1 MKNFGSG
8 SHTCETCNR
17 SYKYKHGLA
26 QHQKY
31 ECGKEAMFQ
40 CSFCPHKAK
49 RRENLRSHV
58 VTKHGLG
65 TGDELTQLLNPQQLI
80 NLTLP

>member
-1 MKNFGSG
+1 M
-8 SHTCETCNR
+8 CRICNR

-26 QHQKY
+26 QHHKY

-40 CSFCPHKAK
+40 CNYCPHKAK

-58 VTKHGLG
+58 VTKHGLPSDG
-65 TGDELTQLLNPQQLI
+65 LEEALLNSH
-80 NLTLP
+80 NLVKLNLALP